1 MAAQALQSKMEV
13 NSSLIGAFMNSSHTQ
28 QQQASAAYLLI
39 PEGTVR
45 WAEEHDVA
53 LGCESADPAL
63 QIERWCAEAQPKT
76 DN

>member
-1 MAAQALQSKMEV
+1 MN
-13 NSSLIGAFMNSSHTQ
+13 NSPTQ
-28 QQQASAAYLLI
+28 QPQASGAYLPV
-39 PEGTVR
+39 PEGTIR

-53 LGCESADPAL
+53 LGCECADPAL